1 MTYENFWV
9 LIFKK
14 SPIYNDYKLQN
25 KFPNIFLYETNCLY
39 LHIT

>member
-1 MTYENFWV
+1 MKTFGH
-9 LIFKK
+9 LFSKK